1 MASSADRVCLG
12 VIGAPHGVRGAFRV
26 KTFTDVPE
34 DLVVYGALSDEAGS
48 RTFELRL
55 VGEAKGQVV
64 VKAAGVADRDA
75 AQALRGTRLYVD
87 RAALPPP
94 DDDEFYYA
102 DLIGMTVVDRVGATV
117 GTVKAVQD
125 YGAGDLIEIALED
138 GGEAL
143 VPFTR
148 ATVPTVD
155 VAGRR
160 IVIDPPDGLF
170 DD

>member
-1 MASSADRVCLG
+1 MAPPADRVCLG

-26 KTFTDVPE
+26 KTFTDAPE
-34 DLVVYGALSDEAGS
+34 DLVGYGPLADEAGS
-48 RTFELRL
+48 RTFALRI
-55 VGEAKGQVV
+55 VGESKGQVV
-64 VKAAGVADRDA
+64 VKADGVADRDA
-75 AQALRGTRLYVD
+75 AQALRGTRLYVE
-87 RAALPPP
+87 RSVLPPP

-102 DLIGMTVVDRVGATV
+102 DLIGLAVVDRAGGKV

-125 YGAGDLIEIALED
+125 FGAGDLIEVALDD

-148 ATVPTVD
+148 AAVPEVD
-155 VAGRR
+155 IDGGR
-160 IVIDPPDGLF
+160 IVIDPPDGLL